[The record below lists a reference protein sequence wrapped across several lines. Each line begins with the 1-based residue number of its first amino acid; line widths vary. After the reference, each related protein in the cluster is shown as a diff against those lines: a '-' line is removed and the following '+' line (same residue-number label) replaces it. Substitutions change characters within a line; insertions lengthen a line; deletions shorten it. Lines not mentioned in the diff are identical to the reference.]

1 LLAGHF
7 NIAKKLVLKVRAAKG
22 FSMEF
27 ILESV
32 RQQWPIW
39 LVSVVLVIAAVID
52 GIYLKVPNWITF
64 PMIATGWVYS
74 LLAGIWEGLGWSIAG
89 TIVGLAL
96 LLIVYC
102 IGGMGAGDVKLLAG
116 IGAWVH
122 LEHTFWIF
130 AATTIIGG
138 IMALVMIA
146 IGGRWRKHLVQMK
159 MISEEIVVLKDPNR
173 LFERA
178 AQRKPTMMLLP
189 YGIPMTIAALGY
201 FFFQG
206 LYW

>member
-1 LLAGHF
+1 
-7 NIAKKLVLKVRAAKG
+7 
-22 FSMEF
+22 MEF

-74 LLAGIWEGLGWSIAG
+74 LLAGSWEGLGWSIAG

>member
-1 LLAGHF
+1 
-7 NIAKKLVLKVRAAKG
+7 
-22 FSMEF
+22 MDF
-27 ILESV
+27 ILESIS
-32 RQQWPIW
+32 QQWPIW
-39 LVSVVLVIAAVID
+39 LVSVVLVVAAVID

-74 LLAGIWEGLGWSIAG
+74 LLAGSWEGLGWSIAG
-89 TIVGLAL
+89 TVVGLAL
-96 LLIVYC
+96 LLTVYC

-130 AATTIIGG
+130 AATTIVGG
-138 IMALVMIA
+138 IMALMMIA
-146 IGGRWRKHLVQMK
+146 LGGRWRKHLAQMK
-159 MISEEIVVLKDPNR
+159 IITEEIVVLKDPNR

-178 AQRKPTMMLLP
+178 ACRKPSMLLLP